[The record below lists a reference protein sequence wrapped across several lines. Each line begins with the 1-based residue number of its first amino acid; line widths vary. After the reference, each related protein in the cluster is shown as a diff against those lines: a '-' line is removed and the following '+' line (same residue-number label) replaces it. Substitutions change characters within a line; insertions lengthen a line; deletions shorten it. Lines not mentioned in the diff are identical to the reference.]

1 MDEGRD
7 LVLGQW
13 RVPMAG
19 AKWLS
24 LWLASGT
31 VPGSR
36 RIGREAEAPE
46 QLRASRH
53 SPPPP

>member
-1 MDEGRD
+1 
-7 LVLGQW
+7 VLGQW

-31 VPGSR
+31 APGSR